1 MTRHEMM
8 YKVADKYRSEGYSVM
23 VAAGTGVVPKE
34 LDHLRD
40 RIDLIAEK
48 DGERVVV
55 EVKRR
60 DELYEISPLAVAVDQ
75 LLPGW
80 SYDLVV
86 YPPAGVDDIPLEDGE
101 PSRAYVES
109 LLTEAEELVDS
120 GKPRAAFL
128 VAWSAVETAM
138 RTAALREQLDIKDGA
153 PLFVLN
159 TLATAGVISHEEY
172 DRLRQRLTERN
183 RLVHGLPAPSKPENV
198 RFMTDFA
205 RQLMC
210 VVPAQSDA

>member
-1 MTRHEMM
+1 L
-8 YKVADKYRSEGYSVM
+8 
-23 VAAGTGVVPKE
+23 VPKE
-34 LDHLRD
+34 IDYPRD

-48 DGERVVV
+48 DGKCVVV

-60 DELYEISPLAVAVDQ
+60 DELYEISPLAAAVDQ

-80 SYDLVV
+80 SYELVV

-101 PSRAYVES
+101 PSPDYVQS
-109 LLTEAEELVDS
+109 LLTEAEELVDH
-120 GKPRAAFL
+120 GKPRPAFL

-159 TLATAGVISHEEY
+159 TLCAYGVIGQEDY
-172 DRLRQRLTERN
+172 DQVRQRLNERN
-183 RLVHGLPAPSKPENV
+183 RLVHGLPAPSRPEDV
-198 RFMTDFA
+198 RFMIDFA
-205 RQLMC
+205 RQLTC
-210 VVPAQSDA
+210 GVPAPSDV

>member
-1 MTRHEMM
+1 MTRHEVMF
-8 YKVADKYRSEGYSVM
+8 KVADKYRSEGYSVKE
-23 VAAGTGVVPKE
+23 AAGAGLVPKE

-48 DGERVVV
+48 DGEHVVV

-60 DELYEISPLAVAVDQ
+60 DELYEISPVAVDQ
-75 LLPGW
+75 LVPGW
-80 SYDLVV
+80 SYNLVV

-101 PSRAYVES
+101 PGPDYVES

-138 RTAALREQLDIKDGA
+138 RTAAHREQLDIKDGA

-159 TLATAGVISHEEY
+159 TLGTAGVISHEEY
-172 DRLRQRLTERN
+172 DRLRQRLNERN
-183 RLVHGLPAPSKPENV
+183 RLVHGLPAPSKPEDV

-205 RQLMC
+205 RQLTFG
-210 VVPAQSDA
+210 VPARADA